1 VHSSVNMAESGLSI
15 LGERES
21 GSDVRAANVTA
32 VMALANILKS
42 SLGPQGLDKMLVDD
56 IGDVTISND
65 GATILKQLE
74 VEHPAAKV
82 LVELANLQDTEV
94 GDGTTSVV
102 IIAAELLKR
111 ANELVKNNIHPTTI
125 MAGYRIAMK
134 ESIKYIQEHLSMK
147 VDSLEQDVLMQV
159 ARTSLS
165 SKFVGAESS
174 LFSKIVVDAIK
185 AVKVVGQD
193 GKMKY
198 PVNQVNILKSHGQS
212 ASESMLVPNGYALQL
227 FRASQEMPTSVKP
240 AKIALLD
247 FDLKKYR
254 MSMGV
259 NIVIDDPEELEKVR
273 QREMDITKEKIKKI
287 LDAGANVIYTTK
299 GIDDMAMKYLTEAGV
314 LGVRRVDKRD
324 MRRIAKCTGAT
335 VLLTMATMEGDEAFE
350 ASNLGSAEEVC
361 EQRVGD
367 NDFIFMKGCA
377 GSKAATILLRGANEF
392 MLEEADRSVHDAL
405 CAVSRT
411 MESNSVVPGG
421 GAVETALSL
430 HLEDHARTFDS
441 YEQWAISEFAE
452 ALLTI
457 PKTLAVNAA
466 LDAIDLLS
474 TLRVRHYASQ
484 TAKDEKKKEYKWYG
498 LDLINNGVQNS
509 IKQGVVE
516 PMVSKL
522 KSLKFAT
529 EAAITILRID
539 DLVKIAPDP
548 EPEGGG
554 GM

>member
-1 VHSSVNMAESGLSI
+1 MSAEIGLSI
-15 LGERES
+15 HGDRES
-21 GSDVRAANVTA
+21 GSDVRQANVTA
-32 VMALANILKS
+32 VSALANILKS

-56 IGDVTISND
+56 IGDVTITND

-125 MAGYRIAMK
+125 IAGYRLAMR
-134 ESIKYIQEHLSMK
+134 EAIKYIQEHLSLK
-147 VDSLEQDVLMQV
+147 VDSLEQNVFNSI
-159 ARTSLS
+159 AKTSLS
-165 SKFVGAESS
+165 SKFAGGADAS
-174 LFSKIVVDAIK
+174 LFSQMVVDAAK
-185 AVKVVGQD
+185 AVKVTNPD
-193 GKMKY
+193 GKAKY
-198 PVNQVNILKSHGQS
+198 PVNQINILKSHGQS
-212 ASESMLVPNGYALQL
+212 SSESAVIPSGYALQL
-227 FRASQEMPTSVKP
+227 SRGSQEMPTRVAP

-247 FDLKKYR
+247 FDLKKHR

-287 LDAGANVIYTTK
+287 VDAGTTALLTTK
-299 GIDDMAMKYLTEAGV
+299 GIDDFAMKYLVDAGI
-314 LGVRRVDKRD
+314 LAVRRVDKKD
-324 MRRIAKCTGAT
+324 MRRIAKCTGAQIQ
-335 VLLTMATMEGDEAFE
+335 LTMATLEGDEAFDPTG
-350 ASNLGSAEEVC
+350 LGSAEEVL

-367 NDFIFMKGCA
+367 NDFIFIKGCKS
-377 GSKAATILLRGANEF
+377 SKAATILLRGANEF
-392 MLEEADRSVHDAL
+392 MLDETERSVHDAL

-411 MESNSVVPGG
+411 LESNSVVPGG

-441 YEQWAISEFAE
+441 YEQWAIAEFAA

-457 PKTLAVNAA
+457 PKTLAMNAA
-466 LDAIDLLS
+466 LDAIELLA
-474 TLRVRHYASQ
+474 TLRSHHHASQ
-484 TAKDEKKKEYKWYG
+484 NDASKKDYRWFG
-498 LDLINNGVQNS
+498 LDLSNGTIQNS
-509 IKQGVVE
+509 VTAGVLE

-539 DLVKIAPDP
+539 DLVKVAP
-548 EPEGGG
+548 EPEQPGA
-554 GM
+554 